1 MPEQKPATTQIV
13 GSEII
18 EGTLALS
25 VLVKVPMPGP
35 IAMPEPV
42 QAPVEQ
48 PEQKPARQKPA
59 QTKSRAEV
67 EAEADPLGTK
77 ATGEWGLATKG
88 KQRGVAHRV
97 LAAGEVVYVGGD
109 FDLLLSRDGQKKRR
123 TNLAAFVRATGE
135 PNDFAPDIDGD
146 VRALAIDGQTLYVGG
161 DFETVDGQPRSKLAA
176 FDVNTG
182 ELLPFSAPEI
192 DRPIRALAVADG
204 RLYVGGFFEMIGD
217 EQRWR
222 IAAFDIITGELD
234 DKFTPRPNDKVAAIV
249 PTPDGIWI
257 GGTFDRIARD
267 RQRGLA
273 LVDAKRGRRL
283 ESPAASHDVIDLAA
297 DSDRLYAAIGGPG
310 GRAMA
315 VNMATLAVDWEIPS
329 DGNFQAVAVCEGA
342 CVYFGGHYET
352 VDGDERADRLTRHD
366 KLTGT
371 MDTAWLPQVNGMR
384 SINAVYVDPL
394 GIVTGGDFTR
404 FGGAAHP
411 GFAIAN
417 GATV

>member
-1 MPEQKPATTQIV
+1 MPDHKPATAHIAD
-13 GSEII
+13 S
-18 EGTLALS
+18 TLVDGALKLT
-25 VLVKVPMPGP
+25 VLVNV
-35 IAMPEPV
+35 AMPEPIAAPEPV
-42 QAPVEQ
+42 HVPVEQ
-48 PEQKPARQKPA
+48 PKPKPARPA
-59 QTKSRAEV
+59 RNKAQE

-77 ATGEWGLATKG
+77 ATGEWGLVSTTNP
-88 KQRGVAHRV
+88 RGEAHRV

-109 FDLLLSRDGQKKRR
+109 FDKLVSREGKKRNR
-123 TNLAAFVRATGE
+123 TNLAAFIRATGE

-146 VRALAIDGQTLYVGG
+146 VRALALDGQTLYVGG

-234 DKFTPRPNDKVAAIV
+234 DKFIPRPNDKVAAIV

-283 ESPAASHDVIDLAA
+283 ESPAAPHDVIDLAA
-297 DSDRLYAAIGGPG
+297 DGERLYAAIGGPG

-329 DGNFQAVAVCEGA
+329 DGNFQAVAVCEGE

-366 KLTGT
+366 KRTGT

-404 FGGAAHP
+404 FGGEEHR
-411 GFAIAN
+411 GFAVAN
-417 GATV
+417 GAIG